1 MDRTVPQSVS
11 EQNTERDLLDAKEL
25 LRDAQ
30 SRDDG
35 QKYRQAAE
43 IILQKILYRDPSNE
57 QAKSLMAEAH
67 AARSAVSKSRP
78 APVPST
84 SAIHLKDGAP
94 SKGAVS
100 LASAADRL
108 GDPPASLPAGKSSA
122 SFRIPILVIA
132 GLALA
137 VGVVVFS
144 GDRPEEPPVSVAQ
157 PAPEPPVL
165 PEIAQETQA
174 VTEAAPS
181 PHEIDVLSTI
191 PNLAGAVKAALPTP
205 PTPPPVAPAVSKS
218 PAVPVAPAV
227 GNLAVSSPIAAD
239 AYLGD
244 NYLGSTPGTFR
255 IPAGKQTVEYRHG
268 DLRNVVTYDV
278 APNQT
283 ITARVTFEIE
293 VRVNARPWAQV
304 YLDGAP
310 RRSLGQTP
318 LSSLKVP
325 VGSVLVFENPNFPA
339 KSHRVTDQDSSI
351 QMVFP

>member
-1 MDRTVPQSVS
+1 MPQSFS

-57 QAKSLMAEAH
+57 QAKSLLAEAH
-67 AARSAVSKSRP
+67 AARAAVSKSRP
-78 APVPST
+78 GPASSS
-84 SAIHLKDGAP
+84 SATLLKEDGAP
-94 SKGAVS
+94 SKGS
-100 LASAADRL
+100 ASSPSAD
-108 GDPPASLPAGKSSA
+108 GPSPPSSSPVGKSGA
-122 SFRIPILVIA
+122 PYRIPILVIA
-132 GLALA
+132 GLALV
-137 VGVVVFS
+137 VGVVVLS
-144 GDRPEEPPVSVAQ
+144 GGSPEEPPVSVTQ
-157 PAPEPPVL
+157 PAPEPSVL
-165 PEIAQETQA
+165 PEVLQETET
-174 VTEAAPS
+174 VTEAVPSAP
-181 PHEIDVLSTI
+181 EVAALSTI
-191 PNLAGAVKAALPTP
+191 PNLVATTKPVP
-205 PTPPPVAPAVSKS
+205 PAPPPV
-218 PAVPVAPAV
+218 PAVPKSPEAPAM

-255 IPAGKQTVEYRHG
+255 IPTGKQTVEYRHG
-268 DLRNVVTYDV
+268 DLRSVATYNV

-283 ITARVTFEIE
+283 IAARVTFEIE
-293 VRVNARPWAQV
+293 VQVNARPWAQV

-339 KSHRVTDQDSSI
+339 KSHRITDQDSSI